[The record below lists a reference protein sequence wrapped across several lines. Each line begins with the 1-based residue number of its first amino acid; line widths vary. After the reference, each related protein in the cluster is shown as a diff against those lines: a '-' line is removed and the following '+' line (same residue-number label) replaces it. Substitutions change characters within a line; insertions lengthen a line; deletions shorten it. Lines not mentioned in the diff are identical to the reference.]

1 MKAIVVAGGVLAS
14 VVAIALLVVW
24 LGVVD
29 VAADNPH
36 SATVFN
42 LLETARERSIATRS
56 RDIEAPDLSDPAMV
70 RRGAGNYDSMCA
82 TCHLAPAMKDTELS
96 LGLYPAPPNL
106 TREASTNPAR
116 AFWIIKHGV
125 KATGMPAWGKS
136 MEDRYIWDLVAFLKQ
151 LPTMSA
157 EQYAAE
163 VEASGG
169 HSHGGGETQAHTHED
184 AAGGGSAHSHEEGG
198 ETAHAHGDGQSAKDA
213 DASEQEAAEE
223 KKVHTHADGKEHV
236 HE

>member
-1 MKAIVVAGGVLAS
+1 MKALVVAAGVLAS
-14 VVAIALLVVW
+14 VVAIALLAVW

-36 SATVFN
+36 SAAVFN
-42 LLETARERSIATRS
+42 LLETARERSIATRI
-56 RDIEAPDLSDPAMV
+56 RDIEAPDLSDPAMI

-106 TREASTNPAR
+106 SREASTNPAR

-136 MEDRYIWDLVAFLKQ
+136 MEDHYIWDLVAFLKH
-151 LPTMSA
+151 LPSMSA
-157 EQYAAE
+157 DQYAAE
-163 VEASGG
+163 VAASGG

-184 AAGGGSAHSHEEGG
+184 VAGGGSAHP
-198 ETAHAHGDGQSAKDA
+198 HADGQSAKDA